1 MHLFLFPSQHWLLRL
16 LLVCLLWP
24 ASLEPPSPPLTPS
37 ITKDLPFSVFIANL
51 PLLQSRGIPYS
62 NCVFNYG
69 SFRIYQFQRMYF
81 LFYDFQLYIHLCL
94 HYITKWH
101 HILVA
106 HVHLLFH
113 VGLKTR
119 LLIKTL
125 RKSCL
130 KLDRQLMTAERR
142 IKLSPRDGPLH
153 WSSNARCSTL
163 KP

>member
-1 MHLFLFPSQHWLLRL
+1 
-16 LLVCLLWP
+16 
-24 ASLEPPSPPLTPS
+24 
-37 ITKDLPFSVFIANL
+37 
-51 PLLQSRGIPYS
+51 
-62 NCVFNYG
+62 
-69 SFRIYQFQRMYF
+69 MYF

-94 HYITKWH
+94 HYTTKWH

-142 IKLSPRDGPLH
+142 IKLSKG
-153 WSSNARCSTL
+153 WSPALIIQRKVLNPEAVDTQTTNMDSEGCIYTYVCVRVCVTAVTGEEEANVLRVRQGHGRNRSEDLGKAGGREEKSDVIIL
-163 KP
+163 